1 MKKTRQTTVHFTEE
15 EWEQLKKSADESGM
29 KVGTYIQTMALH
41 GRVVKFDFSGNE
53 INKELININLE
64 LNRIGTNINQ
74 VTHKVNSV
82 NKVYQ
87 ADVVYLKKQVDGLKK
102 HYLLVLD
109 SLGKYMATFS
119 DAMKEFLRKRV

>member
-1 MKKTRQTTVHFTEE
+1 MKKIHRKEVLFTEE

-41 GRVVKFDFSGNE
+41 GRVVKFDFSGNQ
-53 INKELININLE
+53 INKELLNINKE
-64 LNRIGTNINQ
+64 LNRIGSNINQ

-87 ADVVYLKKQVDGLKK
+87 ADVVYLKKQVDGVKK

-119 DAMKEFLRKRV
+119 DAMKEFTKRKL